1 MIYASIRMI
10 VEDHQCICDKTIV
23 LYRGDKNVELRFAI
37 KGNRFTVLESTRAQ
51 LMIRRPS
58 ATSVFSDIV
67 PIENDTVVFVITAEM
82 IDELRELGDYSFQVR
97 LYDESMNARA
107 TLPPCEGALI
117 VKSPLVVENE
127 SLVNLAL
134 VNTSTIAEGNPVE
147 VEIFTDDGRY
157 IVTEWLN
164 GDIITDVR
172 LNKLEQ
178 AIYELSG
185 RSGGEG
191 GVILPDGIV
200 VPTKVSQLEND
211 LGFITYI
218 PMEYVTEEEMHSMGY
233 LTEIPPIY
241 VTEEALDL
249 RGYLTEHQDL
259 SGYVSK
265 EELSGENYISEEEL
279 DARLESEGF
288 ITELDMDGYLSK
300 NEFAPLEAQITKNAG
315 DVFSMAE
322 KVDKN
327 TNDISTILGIIDEP
341 PSYARPT
348 VSASI
353 TKNPVEHNI
362 DTQVTISPKFT
373 KNDAGAIT
381 GYTLTKGGQTI
392 YTDTT
397 ANSFTETIKIA
408 HGGSLTYRATVSY
421 GDGPVKN
428 TMLGIPYPQTSIKA
442 GSISYD
448 LTVRAYALSYY
459 GVTSN
464 SSISNPAGLSSTLR
478 TAKGSTL
485 TFNLTNQR
493 IVYMYP
499 SSFGNLTAIK
509 DANNFD
515 YINSYTFTTMQ
526 YNGVNYNVYILTDP
540 VTITGFKQIYS

>member
-1 MIYASIRMI
+1 MIYATVNMTVKDFES
-10 VEDHQCICDKTIV
+10 ECDKKIL
-23 LYRGDKNVELRFAI
+23 LYRGDKNVEIRFVI
-37 KGNRFTVLESTRAQ
+37 CNNKFTVLESTRAQ
-51 LMIRRPS
+51 LIIRRPS
-58 ATSVFSDIV
+58 ATSVFSNIM

-82 IDELRELGDYSFQVR
+82 IDELMELGEYAFQVR

-117 VKSPLVVENE
+117 VKAPLVVDNE

-134 VNTSTIAEGNPVE
+134 VNTSIISYDEPVE

-164 GDIITDVR
+164 GDVITDVR

-185 RSGGEG
+185 RSGGE
-191 GVILPDGIV
+191 

-211 LGFITYI
+211 I
-218 PMEYVTEEEMHSMGY
+218 
-233 LTEIPPIY
+233 
-241 VTEEALDL
+241 
-249 RGYLTEHQDL
+249 
-259 SGYVSK
+259 
-265 EELSGENYISEEEL
+265 
-279 DARLESEGF
+279 GF

-300 NEFAPLEAQITKNAG
+300 
-315 DVFSMAE
+315 
-322 KVDKN
+322 VDKN
-327 TNDISTILGIIDEP
+327 TNDISTILEIIDEP
-341 PSYARPT
+341 PSYTKPA
-348 VSASI
+348 VSVSI
-353 TKNPVEHNI
+353 TKNPVEHNV
-362 DTQVTISPKFT
+362 DTQVTISLKFT

-381 GYTLTKGGQTI
+381 GYTLTKGGQTV

-464 SSISNPAGLSSTLR
+464 STISNPAGMSSTLR
-478 TAKGSTL
+478 TTKGSTL
-485 TFNLTNQR
+485 TFDLTNQR

-499 SSFGNLTAIK
+499 SSFGNLTSIK
-509 DANNFD
+509 DANNFE

>member
-67 PIENDTVVFVITAEM
+67 PIMDDTVIFTITAEM

-97 LYDESMNARA
+97 LYDETMNARA

-134 VNTSTIAEGNPVE
+134 VNTSLVTDSQALEI
-147 VEIFTDDGRY
+147 EIFTEDGRY
-157 IVTEWLN
+157 IVTEWMN
-164 GDIITDVR
+164 GDIITDVK

-185 RSGGEG
+185 RSGGGSLPEG
-191 GVILPDGIV
+191 VVI
-200 VPTKVSQLEND
+200 PTRTSELEND
-211 LGFITYI
+211 SGFITHI
-218 PMEYVTEEEMHSMGY
+218 PIEYVTEAEMDAKGY
-233 LTEIPPIY
+233 LTEIPIDY
-241 VTEEALDL
+241 VTEQELDEK
-249 RGYLTEHQDL
+249 GYLTEHQDI
-259 SGYVSK
+259 SGLVSK
-265 EELSGENYISEEEL
+265 EELDEMNYVSEESL
-279 DARLESEGF
+279 DAKLESDGYL
-288 ITELDMDGYLSK
+288 TELDMGDYLSK
-300 NEFAPLEAQITKNAG
+300 EEFAPMDALINKNAG
-315 DVFSMAE
+315 DIFTMSE

-341 PSYARPT
+341 PSYTRPT
-348 VSASI
+348 VSATI
-353 TKNPVEHNI
+353 TRNPLEHNI
-362 DTQVTISPKFT
+362 DTQVTISPRFT
-373 KNDAGAIT
+373 RNDAGAIT
-381 GYTLTKGGQTI
+381 GYTLSKGGQTI
-392 YTDTT
+392 YTDATG
-397 ANSFTETIKIA
+397 NSFTETIRIA
-408 HGGSLTYRATVSY
+408 HNGSLTYRATVSY

-442 GSISYD
+442 GSVSYD

-459 GVTSN
+459 GATN
-464 SSISNPAGLSSTLR
+464 NATISNPAGLSSTLR
-478 TAKGSTL
+478 TARGSTL
-485 TFNLTNQR
+485 TFDLTNQR

-499 SSFGNLTAIK
+499 SSFGNLTSIK
-509 DANNFD
+509 DANNFE
-515 YINSYTFTTMQ
+515 YINSYTFSTMT
-526 YNGVNYNVYILTDP
+526 YNGVGYNVYILTDP
-540 VTITGFKQIYS
+540 VTITGFRQIYS

>member
-117 VKSPLVVENE
+117 VKAPLVVENE

-134 VNTSTIAEGNPVE
+134 VNTSLVTDSQALEI
-147 VEIFTDDGRY
+147 EIFTEDGRY
-157 IVTEWLN
+157 IVTEWMN
-164 GDIITDVR
+164 GDIITDVK

-185 RSGGEG
+185 RSGGGSLPEG
-191 GVILPDGIV
+191 AII
-200 VPTKVSQLEND
+200 PTRTSQLEND
-211 LGFITYI
+211 SGFITHIPIEYI
-218 PMEYVTEEEMHSMGY
+218 TEAEMNARGY
-233 LTEIPPIY
+233 LTEIPIDY
-241 VTEEALDL
+241 VTEQELDEK
-249 RGYLTEHQDL
+249 GYLTEHQDI
-259 SGYVSK
+259 SGLVSK
-265 EELSGENYISEEEL
+265 EELDEMNYVSEESL
-279 DARLESEGF
+279 DAKLESDGYL
-288 ITELDMDGYLSK
+288 TELDMGDYLSK
-300 NEFAPLEAQITKNAG
+300 DEFAPMDALINKNAG
-315 DVFSMAE
+315 DIFTMAE

-341 PSYARPT
+341 PSYTRPA
-348 VSASI
+348 VSVSI

-381 GYTLTKGGQTI
+381 GYTLTKGGQTV

-459 GVTSN
+459 GVINN
-464 SSISNPAGLSSTLR
+464 STISNPAGLSSTLR
-478 TAKGSTL
+478 TTKGSTL
-485 TFNLTNQR
+485 TFDLTNQR

-499 SSFGNLTAIK
+499 SSFGNLTSIK

>member
-117 VKSPLVVENE
+117 VKAPLVVENE

-134 VNTSTIAEGNPVE
+134 VNKSIITEGNPVE

-185 RSGGEG
+185 RSGGGSLPEG
-191 GVILPDGIV
+191 AII
-200 VPTKVSQLEND
+200 PTRTSQLEND
-211 LGFITYI
+211 SGFITHIPIEYI
-218 PMEYVTEEEMHSMGY
+218 TEAEMNARGY
-233 LTEIPPIY
+233 LTEIPIDY
-241 VTEEALDL
+241 VTEQELDEK
-249 RGYLTEHQDL
+249 GYLTEHQDI
-259 SGYVSK
+259 SGLVSK
-265 EELSGENYISEEEL
+265 EELDEMNYVSEESL
-279 DARLESEGF
+279 DAKLESDGYL
-288 ITELDMDGYLSK
+288 TELDMDGYLTK

-315 DVFSMAE
+315 DVFTMSE

-341 PSYARPT
+341 PSYTRPT

-459 GVTSN
+459 GATSN
-464 SSISNPAGLSSTLR
+464 STISNPAGLSSTLR